1 MSLIKIAVGFFVLN
15 FGVAAAEQAP
25 TPTSDP
31 LSGVHQPHPVLS
43 STLPSVVRPSPVEQA
58 LGNELIECVRE
69 KVSLGAQVIT
79 LQRQQAE
86 KSKVDATDV
95 APANVKDK

>member
-1 MSLIKIAVGFFVLN
+1 MSLKKIAVGFFVLN
-15 FGVAAAEQAP
+15 FGVATAEQAP
-25 TPTSDP
+25 APDP
-31 LSGVHQPHPVLS
+31 LSGIHQPHPVLS

-86 KSKVDATDV
+86 KSKADAIDV